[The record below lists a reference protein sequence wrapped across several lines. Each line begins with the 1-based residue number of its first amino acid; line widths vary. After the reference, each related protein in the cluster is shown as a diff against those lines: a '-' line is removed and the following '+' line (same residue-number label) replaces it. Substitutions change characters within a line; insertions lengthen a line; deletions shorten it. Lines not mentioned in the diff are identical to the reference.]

1 VFAGPDRPLVHFSA
15 PRRPSRLS
23 CVLEI
28 FWLADVLL
36 LAKVALMYAIL
47 ETGGKQYKVEK
58 GDVIEVDRLDGDV
71 GAQIEVGRVLMVA
84 GDDGAP
90 TFGSPAVDG
99 ARVFGEVVEQG
110 KGDKIII
117 FRYKPKVRYRR
128 KTGHRQHVTRV
139 RIGDIVGPE

>member
-1 VFAGPDRPLVHFSA
+1 
-15 PRRPSRLS
+15 
-23 CVLEI
+23 
-28 FWLADVLL
+28 
-36 LAKVALMYAIL
+36 MYAIL
-47 ETGGKQYKVEK
+47 ETGGKQYKVET

-90 TFGSPAVDG
+90 TFGNPAVDG

-110 KGDKIII
+110 KGDKIIV
-117 FRYKPKVRYRR
+117 FKYKPKVRYRR
-128 KTGHRQHVTRV
+128 KTGHRQQVTRI